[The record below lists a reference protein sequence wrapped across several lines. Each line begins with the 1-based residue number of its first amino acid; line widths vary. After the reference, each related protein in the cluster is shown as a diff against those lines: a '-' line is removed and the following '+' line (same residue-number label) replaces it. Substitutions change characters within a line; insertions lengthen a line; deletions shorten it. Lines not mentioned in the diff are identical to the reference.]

1 MAAPYTNITILR
13 MLEGNMK
20 ALNLSNDLLTV
31 ACSYGDSQME
41 ATTGKVGWSS
51 GDAYY
56 GAAVGIAYKFAQC
69 WAKYGS
75 DTEAERSEEFKEA
88 MEAAKEL
95 KTKLT
100 AIGATS
106 STVIIQ
112 VDDYETNPA
121 NPYAFETFRTNP
133 WGAGAQH
140 SNPNNSSIVNT

>member
-1 MAAPYTNITILR
+1 MAAPYTTITILR

-20 ALNLSNDLLTV
+20 APNLTDELLTV
-31 ACSYGDSQME
+31 ACSYGDGQME
-41 ATTGKVGWSS
+41 ASTGKIGWSP

-88 MEAAKEL
+88 KDAAVDLSK
-95 KTKLT
+95 KLT
-100 AIGATS
+100 ATGQSS

-112 VDDYETNPA
+112 VDDYESSPA
-121 NPYAFETFRTNP
+121 NPYADETFRTRP
-133 WGAGAQH
+133 FGAGTQTT
-140 SNPNNSSIVNT
+140 NPNNSSIVN